1 MMQWEQTTHCSWDAN
16 DMRIVKQFC
25 PKMGG
30 VVFKLFNGANV
41 KHFASLAEAQAAAV
55 VKELF

>member
-1 MMQWEQTTHCSWDAN
+1 MMIWEQTTHCSWDCAE
-16 DMRIVKQFC
+16 MRIVKQFC

-41 KHFASLAEAQAAAV
+41 SNYASLAEAQAAAA